1 MSHSSGQTEENK
13 RILKELED
21 QKRKFAMKSQ
31 HNIPSSGIPVTTQPR
46 PITLESALFPGASNR
61 HSHNRQALHEA
72 QQASFGYFVST
83 DSQFG
88 NPILAVLPRLEPEKK
103 SPL

>member
-31 HNIPSSGIPVTTQPR
+31 HNIPSSGNKYISFILNIDIEFEV
-46 PITLESALFPGASNR
+46 PIDHKYLVN
-61 HSHNRQALHEA
+61 
-72 QQASFGYFVST
+72 
-83 DSQFG
+83 
-88 NPILAVLPRLEPEKK
+88 
-103 SPL
+103 